1 MVLPAASVITVVTG
15 VPGAVALTGA
25 RSQALDAYSV
35 SAVAT
40 TAEPTQSVTPPAP
53 DPKVATV
60 AFSTSAR
67 AKLTRKLGAYLKDRS
82 GQASVQIHD
91 LSTGITYGYNTGLRT
106 VTASIV
112 KVDIL
117 AALLLRAQRDSRS
130 ITATE
135 RNLAKLMITLSD
147 NDAATTLWNQ
157 IGGAPGLATANRKLG
172 LRDTTP
178 GPGGYWGSTTTG
190 AADQIRILRSLTSKT
205 SPLNAE
211 SRRYILGLMADV
223 APAQA
228 WGISAAAGNDDTTA
242 VKNGWLS
249 RTADGGRW
257 TINSIGRIHGDG
269 HDYLIAVISRR
280 NSSMADG
287 IATVEHIA
295 ELAIKALNSNP
306 AP

>member
-1 MVLPAASVITVVTG
+1 MSVIMVMTG
-15 VPGAVALTGA
+15 VPGAVALP
-25 RSQALDAYSV
+25 RVRLRALHAS
-35 SAVAT
+35 
-40 TAEPTQSVTPPAP
+40 P
-53 DPKVATV
+53 DSKVATV
-60 AFSTSAR
+60 AKATFSTSSR
-67 AKLTRKLGAYLKDRS
+67 ANLTRNLATYLKDRS
-82 GQASVQIHD
+82 GQASIQIHD

-117 AALLLRAQRDSRS
+117 AALLLRAQQDARKL
-130 ITATE
+130 TATE

-178 GPGGYWGSTTTG
+178 GPGGYWGSTTTS
-190 AADQIRILRSLTSKT
+190 AADQLRILRSLTSKT

-223 APAQA
+223 TPAQA
-228 WGISAAAGNDDTTA
+228 WGISAAASDNDTTA
-242 VKNGWLS
+242 VKNGWLP
-249 RTADGGRW
+249 RTADSGRW
-257 TINSIGRIHGDG
+257 TINSIGRIHGNG
-269 HDYLIAVISRR
+269 HDYLIAAISRR
-280 NSSMADG
+280 NSSMPDG
-287 IATVEHIA
+287 ITTVEHIA
-295 ELAIKALNSNP
+295 ELTVEALNRNP

>member
-1 MVLPAASVITVVTG
+1 MSVITVVTG

-40 TAEPTQSVTPPAP
+40 TAEPTQLVTPPAP

-91 LSTGITYGYNTGLRT
+91 LSTGITYGYNTSLRT

-117 AALLLRAQRDSRS
+117 AALLLRAQKDGRS
-130 ITATE
+130 LTATE

-157 IGGAPGLATANRKLG
+157 IGGATGLATANRKLG

-190 AADQIRILRSLTSKT
+190 VADQIRILRSLTSKT

-228 WGISAAAGNDDTTA
+228 WGVSAAAGNDDTTA

-295 ELAIKALNSNP
+295 ELAVEALNSSP
-306 AP
+306 VP